1 METENVAQNMV
12 ATTKL
17 VADQLVLQLCM
28 IINPAPLVDEE
39 HQDGCVNHRNNTPW
53 YIHFPSQNVTV
64 MVVDDRT
71 GEPKV
76 GYYPERDAENQALTI
91 WNAMRENRD
100 LRLDL
105 QAKSRFPELEAGFK
119 IMYRPLNVHP
129 MPE

>member
-1 METENVAQNMV
+1 MDNENGAQKMV
-12 ATTKL
+12 ATTKM

-28 IINPAPLVDEE
+28 IINPAPLVDAE
-39 HQDGCVNHRNNTPW
+39 HQDGVENHRNNTPW

-64 MVVDDRT
+64 MVTDER

-91 WNAMRENRD
+91 WNAMRENQELKAD
-100 LRLDL
+100 LKERS
-105 QAKSRFPELEAGFK
+105 QFPTLEPGYK
-119 IMYRPLNVHP
+119 IMYRPLMVHP